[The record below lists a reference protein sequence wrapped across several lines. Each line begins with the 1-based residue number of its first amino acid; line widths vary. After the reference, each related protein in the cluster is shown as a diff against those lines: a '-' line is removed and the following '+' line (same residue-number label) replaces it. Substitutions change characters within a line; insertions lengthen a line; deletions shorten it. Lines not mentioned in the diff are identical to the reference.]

1 MHQSHLRECLYLD
14 NMQEPET
21 KSRFLFKN
29 LFRGLLW
36 FAVII
41 TAFILAEDYIQ
52 TTFQK
57 DIETIH
63 NQPLIVYSVFFASE
77 VIFGLIP
84 PEFFMMLW
92 ILHKISV
99 AGYITNLIILTALS
113 YVAGIIGYY
122 IGKFFSKTP
131 LYKKLNERYLEQYQD
146 SLKRYGGYLVFVGAV
161 TPVPFSATCM
171 LAGSVDLPFRNFLLI
186 CITRIIRFAA
196 YGYMVWSFPNW
207 FSS

>member
-1 MHQSHLRECLYLD
+1 MQ
-14 NMQEPET
+14 QEPET
-21 KSRFLFKN
+21 KSRFLFRN
-29 LFRGLLW
+29 LFKGLLW

-41 TAFILAEDYIQ
+41 TTFILAEEYIH

-57 DIETIH
+57 DIEAIH
-63 NQPLIVYSVFFASE
+63 NQPVIVYSVFFASE

-92 ILHKISV
+92 ILHGVTVMQYIISL
-99 AGYITNLIILTALS
+99 TILTLIS
-113 YVAGIIGYY
+113 YGAGIIGYY
-122 IGKFFSKTP
+122 IGKFFSKTSF
-131 LYKKLNERYLEQYQD
+131 YKRMSERYLEQYQD

-171 LAGSVDLPFRNFLLI
+171 LAGSVDLPFKNFLLI

-207 FSS
+207 FSN